1 MSKKLKQPVHIHI
14 NELILSGFGH
24 LDRRLLGETVSTEL
38 SRLIAQ
44 KGVSQSLNAG
54 GYIARLNGG
63 SFHVQEKAGA
73 HTIGTNLANTL
84 YGRIKD

>member
-1 MSKKLKQPVHIHI
+1 MSEKHKQPVHIHI

-24 LDRRLLGETVSTEL
+24 LDRRQLSKTLSTEL
-38 SRLIAQ
+38 SRLISQ
-44 KGVSQSLNAG
+44 KGVPQSINAA

-63 SFHVQEKAGA
+63 SFHVREKAGA
-73 HTIGTNLANTL
+73 QTIGTNLAKTL